1 MLHRLFLGVFG
12 VLLMGVGLYALF
24 FAGPFTILQLAGG
37 SALVLLGGNMVVSAW
52 RARESWLSRL
62 GPLP

>member
-1 MLHRLFLGVFG
+1 MMHRLFAGGFGVF
-12 VLLMGVGLYALF
+12 LMGVGIYAVF
-24 FAGPFTILQLAGG
+24 FTGAFAILQLIGG

>member
-1 MLHRLFLGVFG
+1 MLHRLFAGGFG
-12 VLLMGVGLYALF
+12 VVLVGVGIHAIF
-24 FAGPFTILQLAGG
+24 FTGAFAILQFLGG
-37 SALVLLGGNMVVSAW
+37 SALVLLGGNMVLSAW

>member
-12 VLLMGVGLYALF
+12 LLLMGVGIYALF
-24 FAGPFTILQLAGG
+24 SASPFTILQLAGG

>member
-1 MLHRLFLGVFG
+1 MLHRLFVGGFG
-12 VLLMGVGLYALF
+12 LFLVGVGIYAIF
-24 FAGPFTILQLAGG
+24 FTGAFAILQFFGG
-37 SALVLLGGNMVVSAW
+37 SALVLLGGNMVVSAS